1 MSSFIKI
8 NLKALKTWEIP
19 RNQKIENGSMFGIRN
34 MDKQAVQTF
43 QANIHSNTKLS
54 TFCPARK

>member
-1 MSSFIKI
+1 
-8 NLKALKTWEIP
+8 
-19 RNQKIENGSMFGIRN
+19 MFGIRN

-54 TFCPARK
+54 TFCPARKQIAVWKEADLRVRASI